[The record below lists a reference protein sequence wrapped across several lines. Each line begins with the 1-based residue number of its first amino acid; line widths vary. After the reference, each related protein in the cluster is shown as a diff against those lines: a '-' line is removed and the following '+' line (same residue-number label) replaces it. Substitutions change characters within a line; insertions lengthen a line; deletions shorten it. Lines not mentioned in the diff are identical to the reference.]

1 MPEEVS
7 MKRALILASTMLA
20 ACAHE
25 PFSYLDGQPFS
36 RVDPHIYPVQIVQ
49 VDGSSYYRDNPV
61 LVQPG
66 EHSIMVAARP
76 AKHSRLAEQRVLKL
90 KVEPCVRYII
100 GAHRESNL
108 LNDFVPVV
116 LETRP
121 ISGCDASALVGSVP
135 PPALVLGSA
144 T

>member
-1 MPEEVS
+1 
-7 MKRALILASTMLA
+7 MKRALILASTLLA

-36 RVDPHIYPVQIVQ
+36 HVDPHIYPVQIVQ

-61 LVQPG
+61 VVQPG

-76 AKHSRLAEQRVLKL
+76 AKYSRLAEQRVLKL

-100 GAHRESNL
+100 GARRESNL

-121 ISGCDASALVGSVP
+121 ISGCDANPVVGRSTSSVLL
-135 PPALVLGSA
+135 AGSA